1 MPRTGGVFSLL
12 SGSKGVP
19 NTTIQSAPYNAQLD
33 DFVQDANQPRPITAG
48 GTGATNVTQMRTN
61 FGLVPGTDIQAYSAA
76 LKSIADLTTSANQLI
91 YTTGAD
97 TYATTA
103 LTAFARTILDD
114 ADAAAVRLTLGLGT
128 LATLNSALGIAD
140 GGTGATTESGARDNL
155 SLYSKAQIDA
165 FLADPWAY
173 QPIGVPLPID
183 WGTGVF
189 TPPPKDKA
197 YRYILLSAGA
207 TGAGLYNAG
216 VLGSENVSGSWP
228 TVNATGVV
236 NLAGSPFNGVTIRLI
251 NTERRFIRAG
261 DPGALQDSAFSSH
274 NHSGGTTADGYHDHE
289 LTAEIWSN
297 QPSSGGSNF
306 VQPSGSGYYNNNIG
320 GRKVY
325 GGGLHAHAFTTSFS
339 GAEETR
345 ARNIGANF
353 YMRIK

>member
-12 SGSKGVP
+12 SGSKGTP

-33 DFVQDANQPRPITAG
+33 DFVQDANLARPITAG
-48 GTGATNVTQMRTN
+48 GTGATNVTQMRVN

-140 GGTGATTESGARDNL
+140 GGTGAATASGARDNL
-155 SLYSKAQIDA
+155 SLYSKSEIDA

-173 QPIGVPLPID
+173 QPIGVPLPLD
-183 WGTGVF
+183 WGTTVF
-189 TPPPKDKA
+189 TAPPKDKA

-207 TGAGLYNAG
+207 AGSGLYNEG
-216 VLGSENVSGSWP
+216 VLTSESVSGSNP
-228 TVNATGVV
+228 TINATGVV
-236 NLAGSPFNGVTIRLI
+236 SLSGSPFNGKTIRLI
-251 NTERRFIRAG
+251 NTERRFFR
-261 DPGALQDSAFSSH
+261 PGSPGELQVSAFESH
-274 NHSGGTTADGYHDHE
+274 NHSGSTSYSGDHTHE
-289 LTAEIWSN
+289 VPINVWSN
-297 QPSSGGSNF
+297 DPSPSGSNF
-306 VQPSGSGYYNNNIG
+306 VTPSGGGYYNNNIG
-320 GRKVY
+320 GRYVY
-325 GGGLHAHAFTTSFS
+325 GGGNHQHSFNTSFS
-339 GAEETR
+339 GADETR
-345 ARNIGANF
+345 PRNIGANF